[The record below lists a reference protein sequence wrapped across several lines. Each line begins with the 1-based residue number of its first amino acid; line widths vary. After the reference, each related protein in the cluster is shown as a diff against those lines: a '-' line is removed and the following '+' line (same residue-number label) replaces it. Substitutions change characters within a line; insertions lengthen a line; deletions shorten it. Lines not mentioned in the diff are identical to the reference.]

1 MAELS
6 VVDAAKDADP
16 TLAIATRFAWGML
29 DSVFILGKHACT
41 RVAAMNEFVLED
53 YHDSWGERM
62 DEGPLNLSGKRI
74 LFLGPAETEGARRV
88 DTLAYDVVVITN
100 NMVQIFDRP
109 HHTLVV
115 VANDFFSNNHADRIV
130 ARCPDAVLCTTLGG
144 LNAMRALHYE
154 RRPKARRMPRPAV
167 ARGQPLG
174 LSFFLE
180 YAIQHPFA
188 SLHVT
193 GVTFYAGGSQSYVS
207 GYGLLPMGEHDIE
220 ANKDYVRDL
229 LRQHE
234 NITIDYPIDDTTD
247 PQAAKDAAELATVVT
262 QPQYE
267 LDGLGEWVSADGREA
282 APKPFSSTSS
292 TSAPVDAAS
301 PGSDGA
307 GVPGGERRLDT
318 AGL

>member
-1 MAELS
+1 
-6 VVDAAKDADP
+6 
-16 TLAIATRFAWGML
+16 
-29 DSVFILGKHACT
+29 
-41 RVAAMNEFVLED
+41 
-53 YHDSWGERM
+53 
-62 DEGPLNLSGKRI
+62 
-74 LFLGPAETEGARRV
+74 
-88 DTLAYDVVVITN
+88 
-100 NMVQIFDRP
+100 
-109 HHTLVV
+109 
-115 VANDFFSNNHADRIV
+115 
-130 ARCPDAVLCTTLGG
+130 
-144 LNAMRALHYE
+144 MRALHYE

-292 TSAPVDAAS
+292 SSVPVHLAQGRKSRRERSSIKIYHLPLPLLRWCGLLFPLPFCAALQS
-301 PGSDGA
+301 FQGMNFLPLLPWSGRPSS
-307 GVPGGERRLDT
+307 V
-318 AGL
+318 